1 MAGEPQNGVRF
12 GVELEFI
19 VQSSLP
25 NDLAITH
32 NMDHA
37 NSRKSVALQ
46 LGRMTGL
53 PFACQCKH
61 GFFDHFCPICVD
73 VPNDLRL
80 PSGCVIWPPRAIHS
94 SRSQAQ
100 YHYYYVQWES
110 LLSENVEENK
120 ATRKGMEISTP
131 IYDNNTLTAGLP
143 QLTQVV
149 KALPY
154 VDRKIICDST
164 CGLHVHVGL
173 KQGMTLLLAKK
184 MVTLVMLL
192 ERCLIQPLLPA
203 SRAGSKWALLIC
215 DHAYLTQTQNSCLT
229 AADLMKQLPDFRV
242 HVPVTPTDMEPG
254 RWNSHNPERFLKDL
268 LSIWKTEN
276 LDALRTG
283 LLRNS
288 VAKLGFVLCA
298 RTAPDSSKL
307 EGSPS
312 TFEFRYPQMNF
323 DMPFI
328 RRWVEIFC
336 RLGTIANLD
345 AVPYRRMLSAIVA
358 VLNQLNT
365 TRTPSWELLLRAT
378 GLGHQVPGWQDQ
390 VRKHQAG
397 INVSHVD
404 RDGVLQPQQ

>member
-25 NDLAITH
+25 NDLTITH

-37 NSRKSVALQ
+37 NNRKSVALQ
-46 LGRMTGL
+46 LGRITGL

-61 GFFDHFCPICVD
+61 GFFDNFCSICID

-80 PSGCVIWPPRAIHS
+80 PSGCVIWPPRAIHGS
-94 SRSQAQ
+94 WSQAQ

-110 LLSENVEENK
+110 LLSENVEENR

-131 IYDNNTLTAGLP
+131 IYDNNALTAGLP

-149 KALPY
+149 KALPC

-203 SRAGSKWALLIC
+203 SRAGSMWALLIC
-215 DHAYLTQTQNSCLT
+215 DHAYLNQQGNSCLT
-229 AADLMKQLPDFRV
+229 AADLIKQLPDFRV
-242 HVPVTPTDMEPG
+242 HVPLTPTDMEPG
-254 RWNSHNPERFLKDL
+254 GWNNHHPEKFFKDL
-268 LSIWKTEN
+268 LSMWRTEN
-276 LDALRTG
+276 LDALRAG

-288 VAKLGFVLCA
+288 IAKLGFVLCA
-298 RTAPDSSKL
+298 RTAPDTSKL

-345 AVPYRRMLSAIVA
+345 AVPYRRMLSVIVA
-358 VLNQLNT
+358 VLNQLST
-365 TRTPSWELLLRAT
+365 TRTPPWELLLRAL

-390 VRKHQAG
+390 VRKHHSG

-404 RDGVLQPQQ
+404 RDGVLQPQE